1 MAGQLMGKIGLVTGA
16 ASGIGRATALAFA
29 REGAK
34 VVVADSVIEGG
45 EETVR
50 MIQEAGGEAIFVKT
64 DVTIEADTEALVKN
78 TVQRYGRLDCAV
90 NNAGITGER
99 CLTADC
105 SKQNWD
111 RVIAINLTGVFMGMK
126 YQIRQMLKQGGGA
139 IVNTSS
145 ILGIVAHSGNPAY
158 TTSKHGIIG
167 LTKATALEYVKSNIR
182 VNAVC
187 PGNTRTPIME
197 YVMRDLPE
205 TFQELIAAMPIGR
218 LAEPDEIA
226 SAIVWL
232 CSDAASYCTGHAL
245 VVDGC
250 YTIQ

>member
-1 MAGQLMGKIGLVTGA
+1 MAGQLVGKVGLVTGA

-34 VVVADSVIEGG
+34 VIVADSAIEGG

-64 DVTIEADTEALVKN
+64 DVTLEADTEALVKN

-90 NNAGITGER
+90 NNAGITGEQA
-99 CLTADC
+99 LTADC

-139 IVNTSS
+139 IVNTAST
-145 ILGIVAHSGNPAY
+145 LGIVAHAGNPAY
-158 TTSKHGIIG
+158 TASKHGVVG
-167 LTKATALEYVKSNIR
+167 LTKATALEYVKRNIR

-187 PGNTRTPIME
+187 PGNTRTPIIE

-205 TFQELIAAMPIGR
+205 TYQAVMAAMPIGR